1 MAKSSN
7 SEKKASKKYYD
18 THPKYREKKKKK
30 QIAKQKANPKK
41 YAEIDHKRYHTDSE
55 YRKYRKNYNK
65 KYYRTHKGKWKN
77 NSN

>member
-1 MAKSSN
+1 MASTK

-18 THPKYREKKKKK
+18 THKAYREKKKAK

-41 YAEIDHKRYHTDSE
+41 YARIDHERYTTDGE

-65 KYYRTHKGKWKN
+65 KYYRQNKSKWKKK
-77 NSN
+77 S